1 MEEYRASTPRVAGS
15 IPVRESIYFILFYI
29 GVIYMS
35 NTQVPVK
42 KDKDLIDP
50 YDEDLMASYEDDKE
64 DVTKSLWET
73 EYEEYLES
81 LNDKGEKTN
90 DRIG

>member
-1 MEEYRASTPRVAGS
+1 
-15 IPVRESIYFILFYI
+15 
-29 GVIYMS
+29 MS

-50 YDEDLMASYEDDKE
+50 YDEDLIDPYEEDKE
-64 DVTKSLWET
+64 DVTKSLWEA

-81 LNDKGEKTN
+81 LNDKGEKN
-90 DRIG
+90 

>member
-1 MEEYRASTPRVAGS
+1 MVP
-15 IPVRESIYFILFYI
+15 FILFNI

-42 KDKDLIDP
+42 DKDLIDP
-50 YDEDLMASYEDDKE
+50 YDEDLMDSYEDDKE

-81 LNDKGEKTN
+81 LNDKGEKN
-90 DRIG
+90 

>member
-1 MEEYRASTPRVAGS
+1 MVP
-15 IPVRESIYFILFYI
+15 FILFNI

-42 KDKDLIDP
+42 DKDLIDP
-50 YDEDLMASYEDDKE
+50 YDEDLIDSYEEDKE
-64 DVTKSLWET
+64 DVDKSLWES

>member
-1 MEEYRASTPRVAGS
+1 MVP
-15 IPVRESIYFILFYI
+15 FILFYI

-35 NTQVPVK
+35 NIQVPVK

>member
-1 MEEYRASTPRVAGS
+1 MSSSLTSGT
-15 IPVRESIYFILFYI
+15 IYFILFYI

-35 NTQVPVK
+35 NTKVPVK

-64 DVTKSLWET
+64 DVTKSLWEA

-90 DRIG
+90 GSIG

>member
-1 MEEYRASTPRVAGS
+1 MVP
-15 IPVRESIYFILFYI
+15 FILFNI

-42 KDKDLIDP
+42 NDKDLMDS
-50 YDEDLMASYEDDKE
+50 YDDDKE

>member
-1 MEEYRASTPRVAGS
+1 MVP
-15 IPVRESIYFILFYI
+15 FILFNI

-50 YDEDLMASYEDDKE
+50 YDEDLIDPYEDDKE
-64 DVTKSLWET
+64 DSTKSLWEA

>member
-1 MEEYRASTPRVAGS
+1 
-15 IPVRESIYFILFYI
+15 
-29 GVIYMS
+29 MS

-50 YDEDLMASYEDDKE
+50 YDEDLMDSYDDDDKE
-64 DVTKSLWET
+64 DVTKSLWEA
-73 EYEEYLES
+73 EYDEYLES

-90 DRIG
+90 ERID

>member
-1 MEEYRASTPRVAGS
+1 MAP
-15 IPVRESIYFILFYI
+15 FILLNI

-35 NTQVPVK
+35 NTQVLVK
-42 KDKDLIDP
+42 KDKDLIDS
-50 YDEDLMASYEDDKE
+50 YDEDLIDTYEEDNE
-64 DVTKSLWET
+64 DVDKSLWEA

>member
-1 MEEYRASTPRVAGS
+1 MVP
-15 IPVRESIYFILFYI
+15 FILFNI

-35 NTQVPVK
+35 NTQVLAK

-50 YDEDLMASYEDDKE
+50 YDEDLMDSYEDDKE
-64 DVTKSLWET
+64 DVDKSLWEA

-81 LNDKGEKTN
+81 LNDKGEKN
-90 DRIG
+90 

>member
-1 MEEYRASTPRVAGS
+1 MVP
-15 IPVRESIYFILFYI
+15 FILFNI

-42 KDKDLIDP
+42 DKELIDS
-50 YDEDLMASYEDDKE
+50 YDEDLIESYEEDKE
-64 DVTKSLWET
+64 DVDKSLWET